1 MTLRMFQKTSCKFR
15 SLGET
20 LFLVFCNSIIPFSLA
35 SIFLAMH
42 IPIYAFIDQYAPK
55 HAVDNIIELYEALG
69 CTSSP
74 SSTAAEVSRQ
84 SSSLPENI
92 FLADNCSRKIISL
105 HAHTH
110 TNDNML
116 PGESFEGFNTA
127 LGARA
132 GGPV

>member
-1 MTLRMFQKTSCKFR
+1 MFRRTSCKF
-15 SLGET
+15 SLSVP
-20 LFLVFCNSIIPFSLA
+20 LSLVRTADSFPLLVV

-42 IPIYAFIDQYAPK
+42 IPIYAFIDQYSPK

-69 CTSSP
+69 CTSTP
-74 SSTAAEVSRQ
+74 SSAAAGVSRQ
-84 SSSLPENI
+84 SAALPDNIFLPENC
-92 FLADNCSRKIISL
+92 ARKVISL